1 MNVVNDARSEN
12 ADQSPRRG
20 DRDVP
25 RRGDRAGSGGRRD
38 NSSYGERRGKRY
50 DGSSPR
56 RGGDSAANGERRD
69 GAGRSA
75 GHERGND
82 GERAGG
88 RSGGRSAGGGGYRS
102 SDQSHGRSAQRSG
115 GPRRASRPGE
125 RGSDGRGTN
134 SRREGSRG
142 DGDRRNAGDRR
153 NGPVRRSD
161 GDRHGAGRPG
171 QEVRAA
177 ARADEPALPED
188 IEASDLDME
197 IRRDLRSLDK
207 SNAEIVAKHL
217 VAAMHFVDEDPELAL
232 AHGRAAKN
240 RAGRIGVVRETLG
253 VLAYRAAE
261 WSEALGE
268 LRAARRISGGPGLLA
283 MMADCE
289 RGLERP
295 QRAIELARGD
305 ESRMLEG
312 EDLIEL
318 RIVEAGARVDM
329 GQLDA
334 ALVTLKDAGL
344 SADAAGEEA
353 ARLDYA
359 YAEVLLAAGRKAEA
373 IEWFGHAVEADPE
386 QLTDAEARLAEL
398 VD

>member
-1 MNVVNDARSEN
+1 MNDVNETRSDS

-25 RRGDRAGSGGRRD
+25 RRGDRTGASRRRD
-38 NSSYGERRGKRY
+38 NSSFGERSGKRY
-50 DGSSPR
+50 DGSGTRNVESDRRGDTPR
-56 RGGDSAANGERRD
+56 REARPASD
-69 GAGRSA
+69 GAATVSADYARGRA
-75 GHERGND
+75 DGTDRGD
-82 GERAGG
+82 
-88 RSGGRSAGGGGYRS
+88 
-102 SDQSHGRSAQRSG
+102 
-115 GPRRASRPGE
+115 GPRRAPRSGDAR
-125 RGSDGRGTN
+125 RGGQRTGGDRRSVGDRRDRGD
-134 SRREGSRG
+134 RRF
-142 DGDRRNAGDRR
+142 DGDRQ
-153 NGPVRRSD
+153 
-161 GDRHGAGRPG
+161 GAGRPG
-171 QEVRAA
+171 QDARAA

-188 IEASDLDME
+188 IEAADLDME

-207 SNAEIVAKHL
+207 SNAETVAKHL
-217 VAAMHFVDEDPELAL
+217 VAAMYFVDDDPTRAL

-305 ESRMLEG
+305 ESRLLEG
-312 EDLIEL
+312 EDLVEL

-334 ALVTLKDAGL
+334 ALVTLQDAGA
-344 SADAAGEEA
+344 SADARGESA

-359 YAEVLLAAGRKAEA
+359 YAEVLLAAGRKSEA
-373 IEWFGHAVEADPE
+373 AEWFGYAVSADPE
-386 QLTDAEARLAEL
+386 QTTDAEARLAEL
-398 VD
+398 ED

>member
-1 MNVVNDARSEN
+1 MNDVNESRSDS
-12 ADQSPRRG
+12 ADQNPRRN
-20 DRDVP
+20 DPDVP
-25 RRGDRAGSGGRRD
+25 RRGDRSGNAGRRD
-38 NSSYGERRGKRY
+38 NSSYGERHGKRY
-50 DGSSPR
+50 DGSGTQ
-56 RGGDSAANGERRD
+56 GGDSSTRGERSS
-69 GAGRSA
+69 G
-75 GHERGND
+75 
-82 GERAGG
+82 GE
-88 RSGGRSAGGGGYRS
+88 RSGGQSGGGYG
-102 SDQSHGRSAQRSG
+102 QSGQRRDDGPQRSG

-125 RGSDGRGTN
+125 RGSD
-134 SRREGSRG
+134 SRG
-142 DGDRRNAGDRR
+142 SDNRGSGTRSGADRGRSDRRDSGDRR
-153 NGPVRRSD
+153 NGP
-161 GDRHGAGRPG
+161 DRKFGQDRQAGRPG
-171 QEVRAA
+171 QDARAA

-188 IEASDLDME
+188 IEAADLDLE

-207 SNAEIVAKHL
+207 SNAETVAKHL
-217 VAAMHFVDEDPELAL
+217 VAAMFFVDDDAELAL

-305 ESRMLEG
+305 ESRMLDE
-312 EDLIEL
+312 EDLVEL

-334 ALVTLKDAGL
+334 ALVTLQDAGA
-344 SADAAGEEA
+344 SADARGEGA

-373 IEWFGHAVEADPE
+373 AEWFGHAVAADPE
-386 QLTDAEARLAEL
+386 QNTDAESRLAEL
-398 VD
+398 ED

>member
-1 MNVVNDARSEN
+1 MNDVNESRSDSAE
-12 ADQSPRRG
+12 QSPRRG
-20 DRDVP
+20 DREVP
-25 RRGDRAGSGGRRD
+25 RRGDRAGDSGRRD
-38 NSSYGERRGKRY
+38 NSSFGERRGKRY
-50 DGSSPR
+50 DGSGAQNADSGRRSDEPRREPGPRRDTASPR
-56 RGGDSAANGERRD
+56 RDD
-69 GAGRSA
+69 GA
-75 GHERGND
+75 HRGD
-82 GERAGG
+82 GAR
-88 RSGGRSAGGGGYRS
+88 R
-102 SDQSHGRSAQRSG
+102 AQRSVG
-115 GPRRASRPGE
+115 AEGPRRASRSGDT
-125 RGSDGRGTN
+125 RGGGDRSTN
-134 SRREGSRG
+134 DRRNF
-142 DGDRRNAGDRR
+142 GDRRDGGDRR
-153 NGPVRRSD
+153 SGA
-161 GDRHGAGRPG
+161 DRHTSGRPG
-171 QEVRAA
+171 QDARAA

-188 IEASDLDME
+188 IEAADLDME

-207 SNAEIVAKHL
+207 SNAESVAKHL
-217 VAAMHFVDEDPELAL
+217 VAAMHYVDEDPTLAL

-295 QRAIELARGD
+295 QRAIELARGE
-305 ESRMLEG
+305 ESRQLEG

-334 ALVTLKDAGL
+334 ALVTLQDAG
-344 SADAAGEEA
+344 ADADARGESA

-373 IEWFGHAVEADPE
+373 AEWFGHAVAADPE
-386 QLTDAEARLAEL
+386 QTTDAEARLAEL
-398 VD
+398 GD

>member
-1 MNVVNDARSEN
+1 MNDVNQSRSDN

-20 DRDVP
+20 DRDVA
-25 RRGDRAGSGGRRD
+25 RRGDRAGNSGRRD
-38 NSSYGERRGKRY
+38 NTSYGERRGKRY
-50 DGSSPR
+50 DGSSSQRSSEGGARRLDDARGESTRGRPPR
-56 RGGDSAANGERRD
+56 AGDSRRQSSDRRD
-69 GAGRSA
+69 N
-75 GHERGND
+75 GN
-82 GERAGG
+82 
-88 RSGGRSAGGGGYRS
+88 
-102 SDQSHGRSAQRSG
+102 
-115 GPRRASRPGE
+115 RRFDDSRT
-125 RGSDGRGTN
+125 GS
-134 SRREGSRG
+134 
-142 DGDRRNAGDRR
+142 
-153 NGPVRRSD
+153 
-161 GDRHGAGRPG
+161 GRPG
-171 QEVRAA
+171 QDARAA
-177 ARADEPALPED
+177 ARADEPVLPED

-217 VAAMHFVDEDPELAL
+217 VAAMHFVDEDPTRAL
-232 AHGRAAKN
+232 EHGRAAKN

-261 WSEALGE
+261 WAEALGE

-295 QRAIELARGD
+295 QRAIEIARGD

-312 EDLIEL
+312 EDLVEL

-334 ALVTLKDAGL
+334 ALVTLQDAGV
-344 SADAAGEEA
+344 SADAQGESA

-359 YAEVLLAAGRKAEA
+359 YAEVLLAAGRRTEA
-373 IEWFGHAVEADPE
+373 AEWFSHAVSADPE
-386 QLTDAEARLAEL
+386 QTTDAESRLAEL
-398 VD
+398 GD